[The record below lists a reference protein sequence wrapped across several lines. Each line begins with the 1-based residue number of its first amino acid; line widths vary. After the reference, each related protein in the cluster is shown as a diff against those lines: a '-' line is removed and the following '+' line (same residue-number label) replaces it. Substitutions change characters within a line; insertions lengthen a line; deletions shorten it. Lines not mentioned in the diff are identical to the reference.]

1 MKHVVFKDR
10 VKLYAR
16 AGNGGNGSV
25 SFRREKG
32 IPKGGPDGGDGG
44 HGGSVI
50 LRCDVNEDSLLPIYY
65 QPHVKAKNAG
75 SGSGQQKHGANS
87 EDCIVKV
94 APGTVVTDA
103 ETGDFVGELIR
114 DGEELV
120 ICKGGHGGLGNV
132 RFKSSTNQTPRQF
145 SEGTLGEEKVFWL
158 ELKLMADVGLV
169 GYPNAGKSTLLSR
182 LTHAHPKIA
191 PYPFTTINP
200 IVGTL
205 EYPNF
210 SRLKFADI
218 PGLIDGAHEGVGLG
232 HQFLRHIERSR
243 FIIFVLDMAGTD
255 DRNPTDD
262 FMHLKE
268 ELRLHME
275 ELSCTP
281 YLVVANKMDTPGA
294 EEKLAEF
301 KQRTDENI
309 FEISAELGEGLEP
322 VKDYLY
328 KHFFETQKVMEETA
342 EIEQERSGENPD

>member
-1 MKHVVFKDR
+1 MNHVVFKDR

-16 AGNGGNGSV
+16 AGNGGNGCV
-25 SFRREKG
+25 SFRREKF

-50 LRCDVNEDSLLPIYY
+50 LRCDVNEDSLLPLYY
-65 QPHVKAKNAG
+65 QPHQKAKNAQHGLG
-75 SGSGQQKHGANS
+75 SNCHGRNS

-103 ETGDFVGELIR
+103 ETDEFVGELLK

-120 ICKGGHGGLGNV
+120 ICKGGHGGLGNT

-145 SEGTLGEEKVFWL
+145 TEGTMGEEKVFWL

-200 IVGTL
+200 IVGTM
-205 EYPNF
+205 EYENF
-210 SRLKFADI
+210 SRLKIADI
-218 PGLIDGAHEGVGLG
+218 PGLIEGAHEGVGLG
-232 HQFLRHIERSR
+232 HYFLRHIERSR
-243 FIIFVLDMAGTD
+243 FIIFLLDMADTD

-262 FMHLKE
+262 FLHLKE
-268 ELRLHME
+268 ELRLHLE
-275 ELSCTP
+275 ALSCTP
-281 YLVVANKMDTPGA
+281 YTVVANKMDSPGA
-294 EEKLAEF
+294 
-301 KQRTDENI
+301 DENLKE
-309 FEISAELGEGLEP
+309 FRERTGELVYEISAELGEGLEP
-322 VKDYLY
+322 IKEHLY
-328 KHFFETQKVMEETA
+328 KHFFETRKVIEETA
-342 EIEQERSGENPD
+342 ELENADD

>member
-10 VKLYAR
+10 VRLYAR
-16 AGNGGNGSV
+16 AGNGGKGSA

-32 IPKGGPDGGDGG
+32 VPKGGPDGGDGG

-50 LRCDVNEDSLLPIYY
+50 LRCDLNEDSLLAIYY
-65 QPHVKAKNAG
+65 QPHVKAQHATAG
-75 SGSGQQKHGANS
+75 SGQNKHGANS
-87 EDCIVKV
+87 PDCIVKV
-94 APGTVVTDA
+94 APGTVVIDA
-103 ETGDFVGELIR
+103 ETEEPIGELLK
-114 DGEELV
+114 DGDELK
-120 ICKGGHGGLGNV
+120 ICQGGHGGLGNV
-132 RFKSSTNQTPRQF
+132 RFKSSVNQAPRQF
-145 SEGTLGEEKVFWL
+145 SDGTEGEDKVFWL

-182 LTHAHPKIA
+182 LTNAHPKVA

-200 IVGTL
+200 IVGTM

-218 PGLIDGAHEGVGLG
+218 PGLIEGAHDGVGLG

-268 ELRLHME
+268 ELRLH
-275 ELSCTP
+275 LDDLQYTP
-281 YLVVANKMDTPGA
+281 YLVVANKMDSPGA
-294 EEKLAEF
+294 DEKLAEF
-301 KQRTDENI
+301 KTRTDESI
-309 FEISAELGEGLEP
+309 LEISAELGEGLEP
-322 VKDYLY
+322 VKDYLF
-328 KHFFETQKVMEETA
+328 KHFFETRKVIQETA
-342 EIEQERSGENPD
+342 ELEAELENADED

>member
-65 QPHVKAKNAG
+65 QPHVKARHAEG
-75 SGSGQQKHGANS
+75 GSGQNKHGANS
-87 EDCIVKV
+87 ADCIVKV
-94 APGTVVTDA
+94 APGTVVTEDG
-103 ETGDFVGELIR
+103 TGEFVGELTK

-120 ICKGGHGGLGNV
+120 ICKGGFGGLGNS

-145 SEGTLGEEKVFWL
+145 TEGTEGDDKVFWL

-182 LTHAHPKIA
+182 LTNAHPKIA

-200 IVGTL
+200 IVGTM
-205 EYPNF
+205 EYENF

-268 ELRLHME
+268 ELRLH
-275 ELSCTP
+275 LDDLQYTP

-294 EEKLAEF
+294 DENLKEF
-301 KQRTDENI
+301 KARTDENI
-309 FEISAELGEGLEP
+309 LEISAELGEGLEP
-322 VKDYLY
+322 VKNYLY
-328 KHFFETQKVMEETA
+328 KHFFETRKVVQETA
-342 EIEQERSGENPD
+342 EIAAELENEDED

>member
-10 VKLYAR
+10 VKLYIR
-16 AGNGGNGSV
+16 AGNGGNGCV
-25 SFRREKG
+25 SFRREKY

-50 LRCDVNEDSLLPIYY
+50 LRCDANEDSLLPLYY
-65 QPHVKAKNAG
+65 QPHQRAKHAQHGMG
-75 SGSGQQKHGANS
+75 SNCHGRNS

-94 APGTVVTDA
+94 APGTVVFDA
-103 ETGDFVGELIR
+103 QNDEFVGELIQP
-114 DGEELV
+114 GEELLV
-120 ICKGGHGGLGNV
+120 AKGGRGGIGNIHY
-132 RFKSSTNQTPRQF
+132 KTSTNQAPRQF
-145 SEGTLGEEKVFWL
+145 TEGTPGEEKVLWL

-200 IVGTL
+200 IIGTM

-210 SRLKFADI
+210 SRLRIADI

-243 FIIFVLDMAGTD
+243 FILFIIDMAGTD

-262 FMHLKE
+262 FLHLRE
-268 ELRLHME
+268 ELKLHME

-281 YLVVANKMDTPGA
+281 YLVVANKMDSPGA
-294 EEKLAEF
+294 DTFLKEFEE
-301 KQRTDENI
+301 RTQETVYP
-309 FEISAELGEGLEP
+309 ISAELGEGLEP
-322 VKDYLY
+322 IKEFLY
-328 KHFFETQKVMEETA
+328 KHFFETRRILEEDQA
-342 EIEQERSGENPD
+342 DAGFDA

>member
-10 VKLYAR
+10 IKLYVR
-16 AGNGGNGSV
+16 AGNGGNGCV
-25 SFRREKG
+25 SFRREKFV
-32 IPKGGPDGGDGG
+32 PKGGPDGGDGG

-50 LRCDVNEDSLLPIYY
+50 LRCDVNEDSLLPLYY
-65 QPHVKAKNAG
+65 QPHQKAKHAQHGMG
-75 SGSGQQKHGANS
+75 SNCHGRNS
-87 EDCIVKV
+87 DDCIVKV
-94 APGTVVTDA
+94 APGTVITDA
-103 ETGDFVGELIR
+103 ETNEFVGELLA

-120 ICKGGHGGLGNV
+120 VAKGGHGGLGNV

-145 SEGTLGEEKVFWL
+145 TEGTKGEEKVLWL

-200 IVGTL
+200 IVGTM
-205 EYPNF
+205 EYENF
-210 SRLKFADI
+210 SRLKIADI

-243 FIIFVLDMAGTD
+243 FILFVLDMAGTD
-255 DRNPTDD
+255 ERNPTDD
-262 FMHLKE
+262 FLHLRE

-294 EEKLAEF
+294 EENLKEF
-301 KQRTDENI
+301 KARTGELI
-309 FEISAELGEGLEP
+309 CEISAELGEGLDP
-322 VKDYLY
+322 VREFLY
-328 KHFFETQKVMEETA
+328 KHFFETRKVLEEA
-342 EIEQERSGENPD
+342 E

>member
-65 QPHVKAKNAG
+65 QPHVKARNAQG
-75 SGSGQQKHGANS
+75 GSGQQKHGANS
-87 EDCIVKV
+87 DDCIVKV
-94 APGTVVTDA
+94 APGTVVSDA
-103 ETGDFVGELIR
+103 DTGEFVGELTK

-120 ICKGGHGGLGNV
+120 ICQGGHGGIGNT

-145 SEGTLGEEKVFWL
+145 TEGKQGEEKVFWL

-182 LTHAHPKIA
+182 LTNAHPKIA

-218 PGLIDGAHEGVGLG
+218 PGLIEGAHDGVGLG

-243 FIIFVLDMAGTD
+243 FILFVLDMAGSD
-255 DRNPTDD
+255 ERNPTDD
-262 FMHLKE
+262 FLHLKE

-281 YLVVANKMDTPGA
+281 YVCVANKMDSPGA
-294 EEKLAEF
+294 DVNLKEF
-301 KQRTDENI
+301 RERTGELI
-309 FEISAELGEGLEP
+309 YEISAELGEGLEP
-322 VKDYLY
+322 IKEHLY
-328 KHFFETQKVMEETA
+328 KHFFETPKVIEETA
-342 EIEQERSGENPD
+342 ELENADDD

>member
-10 VKLYAR
+10 IKLFAR
-16 AGNGGNGSV
+16 AGNGGNGCV
-25 SFRREKG
+25 SFRREKFV
-32 IPKGGPDGGDGG
+32 PKGGPDGGDGG

-50 LRCDVNEDSLLPIYY
+50 LRCDVNEDSLLSLYY
-65 QPHVKAKNAG
+65 QPHQKAKHAQHGLG
-75 SGSGQQKHGANS
+75 SNCHGRNS
-87 EDCIVKV
+87 DDCIVKV
-94 APGTVVTDA
+94 APGTVISDA
-103 ETGDFVGELIR
+103 ETGEFLGELLL

-120 ICKGGHGGLGNV
+120 VAKGGHGGLGNA

-145 SEGTLGEEKVFWL
+145 TEGTRGEEKTLWL

-210 SRLKFADI
+210 SRLKIADI

-243 FIIFVLDMAGTD
+243 FILFVLDMAGTD
-255 DRNPTDD
+255 ERNPTED
-262 FMHLKE
+262 FIHLRE
-268 ELRLHME
+268 ELNLHME
-275 ELSCTP
+275 SLSCTP
-281 YLVVANKMDTPGA
+281 YLVVANKMDSPGA
-294 EEKLAEF
+294 EEHLKEF
-301 KQRTDENI
+301 RERTDELI
-309 FEISAELGEGLEP
+309 YEISAELDEGIEP
-322 VKDYLY
+322 VKEFLY
-328 KHFFETQKVMEETA
+328 RHFFETDKAQKFE
-342 EIEQERSGENPD
+342 D

>member
-16 AGNGGNGSV
+16 AGNGGNGCV
-25 SFRREKG
+25 SFRREKF

-50 LRCDVNEDSLLPIYY
+50 LRCDVDEDSLLPIYY
-65 QPHVKAKNAG
+65 QPHQKAKHAQHGLG
-75 SGSGQQKHGANS
+75 SNCHGRNS
-87 EDCIVKV
+87 DDCIVKV

-103 ETGDFVGELIR
+103 ETGEFVGELTK

-120 ICKGGHGGLGNV
+120 VCKGGHGGLGNT
-132 RFKSSTNQTPRQF
+132 RFKSSVNQAPRQF
-145 SEGTLGEEKVFWL
+145 TEGTKGEEKVFWL

-169 GYPNAGKSTLLSR
+169 GYPNAGKSTLLGA
-182 LTHAHPKIA
+182 LTNAHPKVA

-210 SRLKFADI
+210 SRLKIADI

-243 FIIFVLDMAGTD
+243 FILFVLDMAGTD
-255 DRNPTDD
+255 ERNPTDD
-262 FMHLKE
+262 FLHLKD

-281 YLVVANKMDTPGA
+281 YLCVANKMDTPGA
-294 EEKLAEF
+294 EENLNEF
-301 KQRTDENI
+301 KKRTGENI
-309 FEISAELGEGLEP
+309 IEISAELREGLEP
-322 VKDYLY
+322 VKEYLY
-328 KHFFETQKVMEETA
+328 KHFFETRKVVEETEEMDA
-342 EIEQERSGENPD
+342 EERGH